1 MAALVAK
8 LAKNWKPVSP
18 APMRCQQQAS
28 ALGLRAAL
36 LASTLYL
43 LVGGAGVGSAGVG
56 SAQELR
62 GETPGGRE
70 GELLV
75 KAQEEV
81 PKRKSDPIP
90 PLAIPLSDAASLA
103 RIPDDVMER
112 KGLQLVL
119 DRKHHQLLVLKDGLM
134 TRRFPAAVGTT
145 GWETPAG
152 RFRVFEK
159 VKEPVWTHPV
169 SGELVDAESEKNPL
183 GSRWIGFHRDCKGR
197 TGWDGEQYLDING
210 CTVAG
215 FHGTPFR
222 WTVGRAVSHGCVR
235 LYEENVQEVFDLVR
249 VGTQVTVLP

>member
-1 MAALVAK
+1 
-8 LAKNWKPVSP
+8 
-18 APMRCQQQAS
+18 MRFQKRAQ
-28 ALGLRAAL
+28 LMPAAL
-36 LASTLYL
+36 LTASL
-43 LVGGAGVGSAGVG
+43 LAAAGMA
-56 SAQELR
+56 SAQEV
-62 GETPGGRE
+62 GETLGTEVKGEILVEAPEE
-70 GELLV
+70 G
-75 KAQEEV
+75 

-90 PLAIPLSDAASLA
+90 PLATPVSDAASLA
-103 RIPDDVMER
+103 RVPSDVMER

-119 DRKHHQLLVLKDGLM
+119 DRKHHQLLVLRDGRM

-169 SGELVDAESEKNPL
+169 SGDLVEAESTKNPL
-183 GSRWIGFHRDCKGR
+183 GSRWIGFYRDCNGR
-197 TGWDGEQYLDING
+197 SGWDGEQYLDING

-215 FHGTPFR
+215 FHGTPYR

>member
-1 MAALVAK
+1 
-8 LAKNWKPVSP
+8 
-18 APMRCQQQAS
+18 MRFQKRAQ
-28 ALGLRAAL
+28 LMPAAL
-36 LASTLYL
+36 LTASL
-43 LVGGAGVGSAGVG
+43 LAAAGMA
-56 SAQELR
+56 SAQEV
-62 GETPGGRE
+62 GETFGTEVKGEILVEAPEE
-70 GELLV
+70 G
-75 KAQEEV
+75 

-103 RIPDDVMER
+103 RIPDDLIER
-112 KGLQLVL
+112 EGLQLVL
-119 DRKHHQLLVLKDGLM
+119 DRKHHQLLVLRDGQM

-169 SGELVDAESEKNPL
+169 SGELMDAQSKGNPL
-183 GSRWIGFHRDCKGR
+183 GSRWIGFYRDCNGR
-197 TGWDGEQYLDING
+197 SGWDGEQYLDING

-215 FHGTPFR
+215 FHGTPYR

>member
-1 MAALVAK
+1 M
-8 LAKNWKPVSP
+8 
-18 APMRCQQQAS
+18 
-28 ALGLRAAL
+28 GLRAAL
-36 LASTLYL
+36 LTTTLL
-43 LVGGAGVGSAGVG
+43 VGVAGVGGSGVGGAGVVSAEE
-56 SAQELR
+56 AQNNSLKDLTVELQLD
-62 GETPGGRE
+62 T
-70 GELLV
+70 
-75 KAQEEV
+75 QEEA

-90 PLAIPLSDAASLA
+90 PLAIPVSDATSLA
-103 RIPDDVMER
+103 RVPEDVKER

-119 DRKHHQLLVLKDGLM
+119 DRKHHQLLVLRDGRM
-134 TRRFPAAVGTT
+134 TRRFPAAVGTK

-169 SGELVDAESEKNPL
+169 SGDLVDADSEGNPL
-183 GSRWIGFHRDCKGR
+183 GSRWIGFYRDCNGR
-197 TGWDGEQYLDING
+197 SGWDGEQYLDING

>member
-1 MAALVAK
+1 M
-8 LAKNWKPVSP
+8 
-18 APMRCQQQAS
+18 
-28 ALGLRAAL
+28 GLRAAL
-36 LASTLYL
+36 LATTMHL
-43 LVGGAGVGSAGVG
+43 LVGGAGVAGAGAVSAEE
-56 SAQELR
+56 AQNNSLKDLTVELQR
-62 GETPGGRE
+62 DT
-70 GELLV
+70 
-75 KAQEEV
+75 QEEA
-81 PKRKSDPIP
+81 PKRQSDPIP
-90 PLAIPLSDAASLA
+90 PLAIPVSDATSLA
-103 RIPDDVMER
+103 RVPEDVMER

-119 DRKHHQLLVLKDGLM
+119 DRKHHQLLVLRDGRM
-134 TRRFPAAVGTT
+134 TRRFPAAVGTK

-169 SGELVDAESEKNPL
+169 SGDLVDADSEGNPL
-183 GSRWIGFHRDCKGR
+183 GSRWIGFYRDCNGR
-197 TGWDGEQYLDING
+197 SGWDGEQYLDING

>member
-1 MAALVAK
+1 M
-8 LAKNWKPVSP
+8 
-18 APMRCQQQAS
+18 
-28 ALGLRAAL
+28 GLRAVL
-36 LASTLYL
+36 LATTLQL
-43 LVGGAGVGSAGVG
+43 LVGGAGVVSAEE
-56 SAQELR
+56 AQNNSLKDLTVELQR
-62 GETPGGRE
+62 DT
-70 GELLV
+70 
-75 KAQEEV
+75 QEEA
-81 PKRKSDPIP
+81 PKRQSDPIP
-90 PLAIPLSDAASLA
+90 PLAIPVSDATSLA
-103 RIPDDVMER
+103 RVPEDVMER

-119 DRKHHQLLVLKDGLM
+119 DRKHHQLLVLRDGRM
-134 TRRFPAAVGTT
+134 TRRFPAAVGTK

-169 SGELVDAESEKNPL
+169 SGDLVDADSEGNPL
-183 GSRWIGFHRDCKGR
+183 GSRWIGFYRDCNGR
-197 TGWDGEQYLDING
+197 SGWDGEQYLDING